1 MTERIASALMLLIAI
16 YGGAYFAVTDPDDYM
31 LWIFIGLAIAS
42 IWTVHAVWTTPVFDE
57 CDGE

>member
-16 YGGAYFAVTDPDDYM
+16 YGGAWFSVYEPESDM
-31 LWIFIGLAIAS
+31 LWMFLGLAIAS
-42 IWTVHAVWTTPVFDE
+42 IWTVHAVWTEPVFDE